1 MIVRNCYFIILFI
14 LPQFL
19 CCNSIRYEPLS
30 GFEIFHLCIVTTDHS
45 ALFYIFVCYIFSG
58 RIAAWS
64 DDVLDNESE
73 DNSALCGLPDGR
85 STILTL
91 KCHIC
96 LRCRD
101 MFKKLLYFCFG
112 TR

>member
-30 GFEIFHLCIVTTDHS
+30 GFEIFHLCIRTYQSVC
-45 ALFYIFVCYIFSG
+45 LFLCICLLIISG

-73 DNSALCGLPDGR
+73 DNSALCRLPDGR
-85 STILTL
+85 KLYQYVTTL
-91 KCHIC
+91 
-96 LRCRD
+96 
-101 MFKKLLYFCFG
+101 
-112 TR
+112 